1 MKHLF
6 IILTWAV
13 VGFVSCSSDETLS
26 GVGGTGVSDS
36 SWTAVVRSK
45 TGGEP
50 HLFSFTAAAAWRVGS
65 SESWCS
71 VAPQSGGSG
80 LQLFN
85 VTTAPNDTG
94 ARREAVI
101 SVRVNGYSSPASFR
115 IVQYADDGDYFEV
128 NEWMA
133 GYMREN
139 YLWNEPL
146 AGMTLDYTLDY
157 SNFLRSMLTGVA
169 AFKDDRGRDLN
180 YDDGHWKNGVRQ
192 YFYSYVKQ
200 SAASTAKRSA
210 ASVRAAGETTTGT
223 GVWRLQAVVLASSGK
238 QAVGLAVMGVT
249 PGTPADAAGL
259 ERGMFISEVDGQ
271 PVTTSNYQSLAR
283 RLYYG
288 TSVRALPNR
297 VVWADNADFQ
307 GLEPLPEVTLAA
319 QTYVDPAIYESSVT
333 TVGGRKTAYLL
344 YMGFETSQD
353 QALIEAFRS
362 FRGAEELILDLR
374 YNGGGAVR
382 SSTVLATLIVGDAC
396 KDGVYCRT
404 VYNARRTAAGESG
417 VYRIGNGHTPD
428 GTGVYTPIVSALPEA
443 LGLKRIYVLCS
454 ESTASASELVIN
466 GLRGLGIEVRLIGM
480 RTNGKNVGMEGYV
493 DHLEGGEL
501 YTFMPITFY
510 SENNLGFRDYSDGFV
525 PDVEFDDSPLY
536 RAACYPGAFGTT
548 ADPLY
553 ALAAEWIGTG
563 AKPAPPTRAA
573 AFRSVQLLP
582 GVAERPDGRLK
593 GSVVFRNK

>member
-210 ASVRAAGETTTGT
+210 ASARAAGETTTGT

-288 TSVRALPNR
+288 T
-297 VVWADNADFQ
+297 
-307 GLEPLPEVTLAA
+307 
-319 QTYVDPAIYESSVT
+319 
-333 TVGGRKTAYLL
+333 
-344 YMGFETSQD
+344 
-353 QALIEAFRS
+353 
-362 FRGAEELILDLR
+362 
-374 YNGGGAVR
+374 
-382 SSTVLATLIVGDAC
+382 
-396 KDGVYCRT
+396 
-404 VYNARRTAAGESG
+404 
-417 VYRIGNGHTPD
+417 
-428 GTGVYTPIVSALPEA
+428 
-443 LGLKRIYVLCS
+443 
-454 ESTASASELVIN
+454 
-466 GLRGLGIEVRLIGM
+466 
-480 RTNGKNVGMEGYV
+480 
-493 DHLEGGEL
+493 
-501 YTFMPITFY
+501 
-510 SENNLGFRDYSDGFV
+510 
-525 PDVEFDDSPLY
+525 
-536 RAACYPGAFGTT
+536 
-548 ADPLY
+548 
-553 ALAAEWIGTG
+553 
-563 AKPAPPTRAA
+563 
-573 AFRSVQLLP
+573 
-582 GVAERPDGRLK
+582 
-593 GSVVFRNK
+593 

>member
-1 MKHLF
+1 M
-6 IILTWAV
+6 
-13 VGFVSCSSDETLS
+13 
-26 GVGGTGVSDS
+26 
-36 SWTAVVRSK
+36 
-45 TGGEP
+45 
-50 HLFSFTAAAAWRVGS
+50 
-65 SESWCS
+65 
-71 VAPQSGGSG
+71 
-80 LQLFN
+80 
-85 VTTAPNDTG
+85 
-94 ARREAVI
+94 
-101 SVRVNGYSSPASFR
+101 
-115 IVQYADDGDYFEV
+115 
-128 NEWMA
+128 
-133 GYMREN
+133 
-139 YLWNEPL
+139 
-146 AGMTLDYTLDY
+146 
-157 SNFLRSMLTGVA
+157 
-169 AFKDDRGRDLN
+169 
-180 YDDGHWKNGVRQ
+180 
-192 YFYSYVKQ
+192 
-200 SAASTAKRSA
+200 
-210 ASVRAAGETTTGT
+210 
-223 GVWRLQAVVLASSGK
+223 
-238 QAVGLAVMGVT
+238 
-249 PGTPADAAGL
+249 
-259 ERGMFISEVDGQ
+259 
-271 PVTTSNYQSLAR
+271 
-283 RLYYG
+283 
-288 TSVRALPNR
+288 
-297 VVWADNADFQ
+297 
-307 GLEPLPEVTLAA
+307 
-319 QTYVDPAIYESSVT
+319 
-333 TVGGRKTAYLL
+333 
-344 YMGFETSQD
+344 
-353 QALIEAFRS
+353 IEAFRS

-417 VYRIGNGHTPD
+417 VHRIGNGHTPD